1 MNAFEKYVSEEML
14 AQADRLIGW
23 EHGEEAEAIF
33 GADMDAG
40 FYMNDAMSNEFF
52 NKYTHEII
60 KCMNDYNIRGEKWK
74 EAVIVI
80 HCIYTV
86 ALEICENLGMEVF
99 VNEKYQTDADVEFF
113 IDCLKKYMEE
123 N

>member
-1 MNAFEKYVSEEML
+1 MNAFEKYVANEMI

-23 EHGEEAEAIF
+23 EYGEEAEAIF

-113 IDCLKKYMEE
+113 VECLKKYMEE

>member
-1 MNAFEKYVSEEML
+1 MNAFEKYVANEMI

-23 EHGEEAEAIF
+23 EYGEEAEAIF
-33 GADMDAG
+33 GADMEAG

-74 EAVIVI
+74 GDHRKGCKGTYLLHWRYYLYEREG
-80 HCIYTV
+80 HPY
-86 ALEICENLGMEVF
+86 
-99 VNEKYQTDADVEFF
+99 
-113 IDCLKKYMEE
+113 
-123 N
+123 